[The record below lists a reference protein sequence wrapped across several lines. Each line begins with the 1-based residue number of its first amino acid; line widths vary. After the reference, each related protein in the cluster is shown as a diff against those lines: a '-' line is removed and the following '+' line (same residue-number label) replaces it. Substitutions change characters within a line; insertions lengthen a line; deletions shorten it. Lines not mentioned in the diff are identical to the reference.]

1 MLLSTMTLDQTGEDL
16 ARRGR
21 AHTRLREL
29 LDARGPSSLHQHER
43 EQLVDAADSLLFN
56 ETDALER
63 RDAALELLEG
73 LVENDRW
80 EPTAANA
87 VAQALR
93 SCGPA
98 TAGRLS

>member
-1 MLLSTMTLDQTGEDL
+1 MFDPTSEDL

-29 LDARGPSSLHQHER
+29 LDARGPSVVQPHER
-43 EQLVDAADSLLFN
+43 EQLVDAADALLFN

-63 RDAALELLEG
+63 RDAALDLLDELVDTG
-73 LVENDRW
+73 RW
-80 EPTAANA
+80 EPAAANA

-93 SCGPA
+93 ACGQ
-98 TAGRLS
+98 TAIR

>member
-1 MLLSTMTLDQTGEDL
+1 MFDPTSDDL

-29 LDARGPSSLHQHER
+29 LDSRGPGVLHRHER
-43 EQLVDAADSLLFN
+43 EQLVDAADALLFN

-63 RDAALELLEG
+63 RDAALDLLDD
-73 LVENDRW
+73 LVEFSRL
-80 EPTAANA
+80 EPPAANA

-93 SCGPA
+93 ACGQ
-98 TAGRLS
+98 TAIR